1 MRFLDQQTKDKVQAV
16 IDANMAQ
23 LTAVEG
29 FVSAEPGFP
38 IVDGTVHKEPAV
50 IVFVAHKKPPT
61 SVLLEERVPRQ
72 LGPYRVS
79 VMQADP
85 LRQVMTLMSD
95 QPIADSVAASAS
107 GLTYKPIAGNP
118 INATFKVK
126 KPIALP
132 CRSRRRLAGAAAVPR
147 GDEKDAFRRDVRLQR
162 RLYREDLHRNG
173 ARQGS
178 SSRVD
183 LGRRHDGA
191 GDDDPQQAQ
200 EVR

>member
-38 IVDGTVHKEPAV
+38 IIDGTVHKEPAV
-50 IVFVAHKKPPT
+50 IVYVAHKKPPT
-61 SVLLEERVPRQ
+61 SVLTEERVPRQ

-95 QPIADSVAASAS
+95 QPIADSIAASAS
-107 GLTYKPIAGNP
+107 GLTYKPITGNP
-118 INATFKVK
+118 INATFKIK
-126 KPIALP
+126 KPIVCHIGP
-132 CRSRRRLAGAAAVPR
+132 DAGWPVLRAVPR
-147 GDEKDAFRRDVRLQR
+147 GDEEDAFGRDV
-162 RLYREDLHRNG
+162 
-173 ARQGS
+173 
-178 SSRVD
+178 
-183 LGRRHDGA
+183 
-191 GDDDPQQAQ
+191 
-200 EVR
+200 